1 MNKKVLRLIIAVVLV
16 ASVLLITMPEA
27 QASSSLLRMGD
38 SGSEV
43 QAMQKRLQDLGYA
56 DYPTALGNFGPQTRT
71 AVIRFQSNNGL
82 ASDGVAGP
90 LTLSRL
96 YSGSATRLLLREGSS
111 GEAVQTL
118 QLQLKKLGFFQG
130 TGTGYFGPVTRE
142 AVISF
147 QRANGLSAD
156 GIAGPLTRIAAF
168 SGSASTQP
176 SAQPAQPAAPA
187 ATAIAD
193 IALTQL
199 GKPYTWGGNGPS
211 SYDCSGLAYYAMT
224 QAGYSVSR
232 FSAAGYSGVS
242 SWDRI
247 NGTSSLAK
255 GDLVFFRSDDSSS
268 ISHMGIYTGNDEFV
282 HASSG
287 QARVMVSSLSNSY
300 WARNYLFA
308 RRLS

>member
-1 MNKKVLRLIIAVVLV
+1 MNKKILRLIIAVVLV
-16 ASVLLITMPEA
+16 ASVLIITVPEA

-43 QAMQKRLQDLGYA
+43 QTMQKRLQDLGYA

-82 ASDGVAGP
+82 VADGIAGP
-90 LTLSRL
+90 LTLGRL
-96 YSGSATRLLLREGSS
+96 YSSSATRLLLREGSS

-118 QLQLKKLGFFQG
+118 QLQLKRLGFFSG

-147 QRANGLSAD
+147 QRASGLSAD

-176 SAQPAQPAAPA
+176 SAPAQPAAPA
-187 ATAIAD
+187 AAAIAD

-224 QAGYSVSR
+224 QAGYNVSR
-232 FSAAGYSGVS
+232 FSSAGYSGVS
-242 SWDRI
+242 SWERI

-255 GDLVFFRSDDSSS
+255 GDLVFFRSDNSAS
-268 ISHMGIYTGNDEFV
+268 ISHMGIYTGNNEFV

-287 QARVMVSSLSNSY
+287 QARVMVSTLSNSY

-308 RRLS
+308 RRVS